1 MSVFCCVTFHSC
13 RPTKYIVVG
22 AALRPTLT
30 MSMSVIGL
38 AVSFTQ
44 LPLQIH

>member
-22 AALRPTLT
+22 AALGP